1 MATHGGTV
9 HLHLGGTPHGGFLGM
24 PSTRAGKA
32 GAVLFT
38 TFVVCLALFVY
49 LFGPI
54 QGTAGDA
61 GLRGVAALVAGSL
74 MVWSGVGGGG
84 LAAYA
89 IARQGERSGIAYLA
103 AAPLAALVLLLMWEL
118 VAGVLGL
125 EA

>member
-1 MATHGGTV
+1 M
-9 HLHLGGTPHGGFLGM
+9 GGTPRGEFFGM
-24 PSTRAGKA
+24 PSTRTGKA
-32 GAVLFT
+32 GAVLFA
-38 TFVVCLALFVY
+38 TFLVCLALFVY

-54 QGTAGDA
+54 QGTGGDA
-61 GLRGVAALVAGSL
+61 GLRGLAAVVAGSL

-103 AAPLAALVLLLMWEL
+103 ASPLAALVLLLMWEL

>member
-1 MATHGGTV
+1 MAGHGTV
-9 HLHLGGTPHGGFLGM
+9 HVRLASTQRSGLLGM

-32 GAVLFT
+32 GVVLFAV
-38 TFVVCLALFVY
+38 FAVCLALFVY
-49 LFGPI
+49 LFGLI

-61 GLRGVAALVAGSL
+61 GARGVAAVMAGSL
-74 MVWSGVGGGG
+74 MVWAGIGGGG

-103 AAPLAALVLLLMWEL
+103 ASPLAALVLLLMWEL
-118 VAGVLGL
+118 IAAVLGM